1 MIDPPPAAAT
11 AAPRQVVVVGAGIS
25 GLAAAW
31 EFAER
36 EPTAVVTVLE
46 AAPAPGGKLRLAE
59 VAGVTVD
66 VGAEALLA
74 RRPEGVALINA
85 LGLGGDLI
93 TPLTLSAQVRGGG
106 ANHPLPART
115 MMGIPGDLVAL
126 GASGV
131 LSPPA
136 LARVLAEP
144 QIEPMPPLTDDV
156 AVGPLVRER
165 LGDEV
170 VSRLVDPLLGGV
182 YAGRADALSLAAT
195 MPALAA
201 ALRDGAGSLVAA
213 AAVATA
219 PSPSAAGLGPVFV
232 SLAGGL
238 GRLPLALAAN
248 DRFRVLTGVTVRAVR
263 RTESGFELDC
273 GPITEPKVIAA
284 DAVIIA
290 TPAAKAAGL
299 LRGVAAGAAAE
310 LAAIETASMAI
321 VTLAFDDA
329 TLPPGSGLLVGSAEP
344 FAVKAIT
351 ISSQKWP
358 VAPPGLTLLRASIG
372 RAGEVSDLQHDD
384 VELVGLVRR
393 DLAALIGVTA
403 APVDSVVT
411 RWGGG
416 LPQYAVGHVDRVARI
431 ETALASVGG
440 LAVCG
445 ASYQGLGIP
454 ACIASAARAVAR
466 ILGPRA
472 GAR

>member
-1 MIDPPPAAAT
+1 MAETPPAVSQPG
-11 AAPRQVVVVGAGIS
+11 PRRVVVIGAGIS

-36 EPTAVVTVLE
+36 EPTAVITVLE
-46 AAPAPGGKLRLAE
+46 AAATPGGKLRLAE
-59 VAGVTVD
+59 VAGLTVD

-74 RRPEGVALINA
+74 RRPEGIALIDA
-85 LGLGGDLI
+85 VGLGDDLI
-93 TPLTLSAQVRGGG
+93 TPLTLSAHVRGGG

-115 MMGIPGDLVAL
+115 MMGIPGDLDAL
-126 GASGV
+126 RASGV
-131 LSPPA
+131 LSAPA

-144 QIEPMPPLTDDV
+144 QAEPMAALTADV

-165 LGDEV
+165 LGAEV
-170 VSRLVDPLLGGV
+170 VARLVDPLLGGV

-201 ALRDGAGSLVAA
+201 ALRNGGGSLVAA
-213 AAVATA
+213 AAATTA
-219 PSPSAAGLGPVFV
+219 PSPGPDGPGSVFV

-238 GRLPLALAAN
+238 ARLPLALAASA
-248 DRFRVLTGVTVRAVR
+248 RFTVRTGVTVRAVR

-273 GPITEPKVIAA
+273 GPVPDSSVVLA
-284 DAVIIA
+284 DAVIVA
-290 TPAAKAAGL
+290 TPASKAAGL
-299 LRGVAAGAAAE
+299 LRVAAPAAATE

-321 VTLAFDDA
+321 VTLAFENA
-329 TLPPGSGLLVGSAEP
+329 PPPPGSGLLVGSTEP

-358 VAPPGLTLLRASIG
+358 GARAGLTVLRASIG
-372 RAGEVSDLQHDD
+372 RAGDVADLQHDD
-384 VELVGLVRR
+384 AELVAMARR
-393 DLAALIGVTA
+393 DLAALIGITS
-403 APVDSVVT
+403 APADSLVT

-431 ETALASVGG
+431 DAALASVPG

-454 ACIASAARAVAR
+454 ACIASAGRAVAR
-466 ILGPRA
+466 ILAPRTD
-472 GAR
+472 AR